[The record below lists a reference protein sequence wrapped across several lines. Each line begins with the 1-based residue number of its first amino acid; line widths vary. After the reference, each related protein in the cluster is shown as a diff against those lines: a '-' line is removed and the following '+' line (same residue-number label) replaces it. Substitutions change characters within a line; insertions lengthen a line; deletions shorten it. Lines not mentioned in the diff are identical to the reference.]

1 MAWSLRLVEPK
12 RFDAGGFSEGKGNLL
27 TVCAIEYLTMDRS
40 DMDLSPTWMSNGGR
54 FRLVFGEEPQVSG
67 YSMSEFN
74 ISAFTIPPLFG
85 PIHYIYLGN
94 HSRLGT
100 AGVIFTYRWDA
111 WSEVGLQVKHIKM
124 QKLIMMNSKSYQG
137 CLKTLTKH
145 VRIPSTPKHRRPS
158 RAFLKQLSVSVILS
172 TSS

>member
-74 ISAFTIPPLFG
+74 ISAFHNISALWSYSLHLFRESFEARYG
-85 PIHYIYLGN
+85 RRHIH
-94 HSRLGT
+94 
-100 AGVIFTYRWDA
+100 
-111 WSEVGLQVKHIKM
+111 LQVGR
-124 QKLIMMNSKSYQG
+124 LE
-137 CLKTLTKH
+137 
-145 VRIPSTPKHRRPS
+145 
-158 RAFLKQLSVSVILS
+158 
-172 TSS
+172 